1 MRSKPFSIF
10 IIVVAIVV
18 ALFFMAPLL
27 WMIATSFK
35 SDFEAFTAGIKWLPE
50 EFTLENYLYSL
61 GLGDVAGDVP
71 VLKWMGNSLFV
82 GVTGTLL
89 VLTVDTLA
97 AYGLARLDV
106 PFKKFFISMFI
117 GSMMI
122 PWVITFLPLYMQ
134 FSNFGLLNT
143 YAVLILPYSAN
154 AFGVFLLYQFFKGFP
169 KSLEEAAH
177 LDGANKWQVFTQ
189 VVLPSARPI
198 IWTLAIFTFM
208 GIYNDFLWPLVTT
221 NSPEMRTITTGI
233 AVMQQGS
240 FVSSPGRLM
249 ALTSIATIP
258 AVLLFVVG
266 QRAFIKGVTQSG
278 IK

>member
-1 MRSKPFSIF
+1 MQNKPFKIF
-10 IIVVAIVV
+10 IVIIAIIVGLIFIV
-18 ALFFMAPLL
+18 PIL
-27 WMIATSFK
+27 WMLATSFK
-35 SDFEAFTAGIKWLPE
+35 TDQEAFTAGIKWLPNV
-50 EFTLENYLYSL
+50 FTLENYQYSL
-61 GLGDVAGDVP
+61 AGNTDSP

-82 GVTGTLL
+82 GIVGTLIVL
-89 VLTVDTLA
+89 VVDTLA

-106 PFKKFFISMFI
+106 PFKKLLISIFI
-117 GSMMI
+117 GSLTI
-122 PWVITFLPLYMQ
+122 PWVITFLPLYME
-134 FSNFGLLNT
+134 FNKLGLLDT

-154 AFGVFLLYQFFKGFP
+154 AFGVFLLYQYFRGFP
-169 KSLEEAAH
+169 KELEEAAF
-177 LDGANKWQVFTQ
+177 LDGANKWQVF
-189 VVLPSARPI
+189 VKIVLPSARPV

-233 AVMQQGS
+233 AIMQQGS

-258 AVLLFVVG
+258 AVLLFIIG
-266 QRAFIKGVTQSG
+266 QRSFIKGVNQSG